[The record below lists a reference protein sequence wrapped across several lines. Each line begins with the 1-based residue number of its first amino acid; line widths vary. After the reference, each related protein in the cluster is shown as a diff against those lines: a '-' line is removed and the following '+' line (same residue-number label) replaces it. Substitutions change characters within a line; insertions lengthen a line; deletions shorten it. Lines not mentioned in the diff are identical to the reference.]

1 VSAAAAEV
9 SALVEVSGPVLR
21 FLAAGAAECDQSVL
35 SSNGSMSLSRCVA
48 SGRAG
53 NWHKKEPTFFLF
65 LFLLLFLLL
74 LFFVVIVLAFFTY
87 IRIFIST
94 ERRSVS

>member
-1 VSAAAAEV
+1 
-9 SALVEVSGPVLR
+9 
-21 FLAAGAAECDQSVL
+21 
-35 SSNGSMSLSRCVA
+35 VA